1 MANMIARLGVL
12 LGLDTAEFNKGLADS
27 GRKLEAF
34 TKAVDTG
41 AKVAAAAFAA
51 MTAKAMV
58 FADEVADVA
67 QANDVAIDT
76 VIKLQNALANAGG
89 KADSAGKLFASFT
102 NYVDKAAEGSF
113 EAQKNFAKM
122 GIGLTDLANL
132 STQDLFTKAVEG
144 IAKIEDPLT
153 RSAKAMEVFGKAAK
167 GVDFVGIAQGMKDGA
182 DVTDR
187 QANAIKLL
195 AEFYDKLG
203 QASRDAT
210 LNFANFLEP
219 ALRRINDILESISRL
234 SQSGNFFGGL
244 AEKFKAEF
252 TQGRIQATLEEIER
266 LNAKIADPN
275 VGEFWKSGY
284 RQELAEAKKL
294 LSELYVES
302 RKAFQADV
310 RRIDNAMGG
319 NVVASKG
326 GPLRAVKEGVNPEDE
341 KRKREEEKEQKRL
354 SDMYAKAHRARLEE
368 QADIDASIL
377 AYARLLTSVDEYQNA
392 QRKQIELDEVLAD
405 LDSRRHK
412 MADYEFQYQR
422 EFINL
427 TAQRTEAI
435 ERLEQMELS
444 PSDREERIRRQNQLY
459 QRQIDL
465 IVKIRDTEKAKTIG
479 TTGQGFMAEMRE
491 FFRTMP
497 TDMETGAAM
506 FGSMMM
512 NMNRALD
519 NFVRTGKLNFKDFAR
534 SVIQDLIAIQLKAQ
548 AMKFFANLFGFG
560 PAPAGGTTV
569 PVVDAIPR
577 ANGGPVSGNEAYLVG
592 ERGPEL
598 FVPRMS
604 GSIIPNK
611 AMSMGGTTQ
620 VTNNYINAIDV
631 KSFEERI
638 MGSSNAVWAA
648 NLYAQKRL
656 PLGAGRM

>member
-132 STQDLFTKAVEG
+132 STQDLFTKAVDG

-219 ALRRINDILESISRL
+219 ALRRINEILESISRL

-252 TQGRIQATLEEIER
+252 NQGRIQATLEEIER

-294 LSELYVES
+294 LDELRGPPKQS
-302 RKAFQADV
+302 TQADV
-310 RRIDNAMGG
+310 RRLDPVEYMPTPGA
-319 NVVASKG
+319 KG
-326 GPLRAVKEGVNPEDE
+326 GPVRAVKPGVDPEEE
-341 KRKREEEKEQKRL
+341 KRKREAEAQAKRMADALRRTFAEQEALYQLELSYGELLIKINEYEQAQIRRIDVEEKLINLDLKRR
-354 SDMYAKAHRARLEE
+354 D
-368 QADIDASIL
+368 
-377 AYARLLTSVDEYQNA
+377 
-392 QRKQIELDEVLAD
+392 
-405 LDSRRHK
+405 
-412 MADYEFQYQR
+412 MADYEYEFQR
-422 EFINL
+422 KS
-427 TAQRTEAI
+427 I
-435 ERLEQMELS
+435 ELE
-444 PSDREERIRRQNQLY
+444 Y
-459 QRQIDL
+459 QRQEALERIDQMQLTRADRAERIDKENKLYERQIAL
-465 IVKIRDTEKAKTIG
+465 ITKVRDVEQLRRTGDITKGFLEAAKDFFKTLPTE
-479 TTGQGFMAEMRE
+479 
-491 FFRTMP
+491 
-497 TDMETGAAM
+497 MEVGAAM
-506 FGSMMM
+506 FGSLMG
-512 NMNRALD
+512 NMNQALD

-548 AMKFFANLFGFG
+548 AMKLFANLFGFG

>member
-27 GRKLEAF
+27 GKKLDAF
-34 TKAVDTG
+34 VSGMNRAAT
-41 AKVAAAAFAA
+41 VAAAAFTA

-58 FADEVADVA
+58 FADEIADVA

-76 VIKLQNALANAGG
+76 VVKLQNALANSGG

-210 LNFANFLEP
+210 LNFANFIEP

-252 TQGRIQATLEEIER
+252 NQGRIQATLEEIER

-284 RQELAEAKKL
+284 RQDLAEAKKL
-294 LSELYVES
+294 LDELRGPPKQS
-302 RKAFQADV
+302 TQADV
-310 RRIDNAMGG
+310 RRLDPVEYMPTPGAR
-319 NVVASKG
+319 G
-326 GPLRAVKEGVNPEDE
+326 GPVRAVKPGVDP
-341 KRKREEEKEQKRL
+341 EEEKRRREAEAAARRAADSIRRYQAEQEALDQAEVAYGKL
-354 SDMYAKAHRARLEE
+354 VSSMVDYEKAQSRRIDLEE
-368 QADIDASIL
+368 QLI
-377 AYARLLTSVDEYQNA
+377 
-392 QRKQIELDEVLAD
+392 D
-405 LDSRRHK
+405 LDLKRQG
-412 MADYEFQYQR
+412 MADYEFEYRRKMIELNHQQIEALR
-422 EFINL
+422 EIN
-427 TAQRTEAI
+427 
-435 ERLEQMELS
+435 QMELM
-444 PSDREERIRRQNQLY
+444 PDDRAKRIEHQNQLY
-459 QRQIDL
+459 ERQVGL
-465 IVKIRDTEKAKTIG
+465 IKKVRDTEELRR
-479 TTGQGFMAEMRE
+479 TGDITKGFMEAAKD
-491 FFRTMP
+491 FFQKMP
-497 TDMETGAAM
+497 TEMETGAAM
-506 FGSMMM
+506 FGSLMG
-512 NMNRALD
+512 NMGQALD

-548 AMKFFANLFGFG
+548 AMKLFANLFGFG

>member
-27 GRKLEAF
+27 GRKLDSFVSGMNRAATVAATAF
-34 TKAVDTG
+34 T
-41 AKVAAAAFAA
+41 A

-58 FADEVADVA
+58 FADEIADVA

-76 VIKLQNALANAGG
+76 VVKLQNALANAGG
-89 KADSAGKLFASFT
+89 KADSAGKLFSSFT

-113 EAQKNFAKM
+113 EAQKNFAKI
-122 GIGLTDLANL
+122 GIGLKDLANL
-132 STQDLFTKAVEG
+132 STQDLFTKAIEG

-153 RSAKAMEVFGKAAK
+153 RSAKAMEVFGKGAK
-167 GVDFVGIAQGMKDGA
+167 GVDFVALAEGMKNGA
-182 DVTDR
+182 DVTER

-203 QASRDAT
+203 QSSRDAT
-210 LNFANFLEP
+210 LNFVNFLEP
-219 ALRRINDILESISRL
+219 ALRRINDILASISEL
-234 SQSGNFFGGL
+234 SKSGSFFGGL

-294 LSELYVES
+294 LEEL
-302 RKAFQADV
+302 RGPQKQATQADV
-310 RRIDNAMGG
+310 RRMDAVEYVATPGKTGPMRNVKKGID
-319 NVVASKG
+319 
-326 GPLRAVKEGVNPEDE
+326 P
-341 KRKREEEKEQKRL
+341 EEEKARREREAEEARQAKIYVDSMRRKDAEFLATEQAAIA
-354 SDMYAKAHRARLEE
+354 YAKYVDQLRRL
-368 QADIDASIL
+368 DDAQERRIQ
-377 AYARLLTSVDEYQNA
+377 TE
-392 QRKQIELDEVLAD
+392 EVLAD
-405 LDSRRHK
+405 LESRRSS
-412 MADYEFQYQR
+412 MRDYEFNYQR
-422 EFINL
+422 QFIEL
-427 TAQRTEAI
+427 IAQRTEALKEL
-435 ERLEQMELS
+435 ERMELA
-444 PSDREERIRRQNQLY
+444 PSDREARQTRINQIY
-459 QRQIDL
+459 QRQLDL

-479 TTGQGFMAEMRE
+479 TTGEGFMAAAQD
-491 FFRTMP
+491 FFRNLP
-497 TDMETGAAM
+497 TEMETGAAM
-506 FGSMMM
+506 FGSLMG
-512 NMNRALD
+512 NMGQALD

-548 AMKFFANLFGFG
+548 AMKLFANLFGFG

>member
-12 LGLDTAEFNKGLADS
+12 LGLDTAEFNKGIADS

-122 GIGLTDLANL
+122 GIGLNDLANL
-132 STQDLFTKAVEG
+132 STQDLFTKAIEG

-244 AEKFKAEF
+244 ADKFKAEF
-252 TQGRIQATLEEIER
+252 NQGRIQATLEEIER

-275 VGEFWKSGY
+275 VGNFWKSGY

-294 LSELYVES
+294 LDELRGPPKQS
-302 RKAFQADV
+302 TQADV
-310 RRIDNAMGG
+310 RRLDPVEYMMTPGA
-319 NVVASKG
+319 KG
-326 GPLRAVKEGVNPEDE
+326 GPVRAVKPSVDPEEE
-341 KRKREEEKEQKRL
+341 KRKREAEAAARRTADSIRRYQAEQEAL
-354 SDMYAKAHRARLEE
+354 DQAEVAYAKVISAMVDYEKAQNRRLDLEE
-368 QADIDASIL
+368 QLI
-377 AYARLLTSVDEYQNA
+377 
-392 QRKQIELDEVLAD
+392 D
-405 LDSRRHK
+405 LDLK
-412 MADYEFQYQR
+412 KQGMADYEFEYRRKMIELNHQQIEALR
-422 EFINL
+422 EIN
-427 TAQRTEAI
+427 
-435 ERLEQMELS
+435 QMELM
-444 PSDREERIRRQNQLY
+444 PDDRAKRIEKQNQLY
-459 QRQIDL
+459 ERQVGL
-465 IVKIRDTEKAKTIG
+465 IKKVRDTEELRR
-479 TTGQGFMAEMRE
+479 TGDITKGFMEAAGE
-491 FFRTMP
+491 FFQKLP
-497 TDMETGAAM
+497 TEMETGAAM
-506 FGSMMM
+506 FGSLMG
-512 NMNRALD
+512 NMGQALD
-519 NFVRTGKLNFKDFAR
+519 NFVRTGKLSFKDFAK
-534 SVIQDLIAIQLKAQ
+534 SVILDLIAIQLKAQ
-548 AMKFFANLFGFG
+548 AMKLFANLFGFG

-604 GSIIPNK
+604 GSIIPNR

-631 KSFEERI
+631 KSFEDRI